1 MFIKENM
8 NIAICDDDK
17 KDIEKLRTLIE
28 KYGADNRTDF
38 LITEYDSGNKMLDEI
53 KSGECPDAIFLDI
66 NMDDIDGLTVAKCI
80 REEMEDV
87 PIILVTAYMNY
98 ALNGYKVR
106 ASRFLVKDELDKTI
120 NEAMDDICR
129 EIRRRL
135 KSILLSCV
143 EGEIRFKVSDII
155 LIESDAHRSE
165 IHTADK
171 RYRIYEKMDVLEEK
185 LSGYGFLR
193 AHRCYLV
200 NIVHVQGIGGYKIT
214 MDNGDTVPVPR
225 ARYTEIKQKYLLF
238 AGKEL

>member
-1 MFIKENM
+1 MK
-8 NIAICDDDK
+8 IAICDDEA
-17 KDIEKLRTLIE
+17 KDIKRLTDLIE
-28 KYGADNRTDF
+28 RYGEDNHLDF
-38 LITEYDSGNKMLDEI
+38 SITEFNSGKELIKDIKMGDRPEI
-53 KSGECPDAIFLDI
+53 IFLDI
-66 NMDDIDGLTVAKCI
+66 NMDGMDGLTVAKSV

-87 PIILVTAYMNY
+87 PIVLVTAYMNY
-98 ALNGYKVR
+98 ALDGYKVR

-120 NEAMDDICR
+120 NEAMNDICR
-129 EIRRRL
+129 EIRRKS

-155 LIESDAHRSE
+155 LIESDAHRNE